1 MTLYKGDPEIEN
13 SDIVGQVLEF
23 YYGIAL
29 NKKQNICWVC
39 PQKDVHDIAMYE
51 FQEDLQKP
59 QWVKV
64 NDFYPKNPHELLQ
77 LKCSLDEKIIIGTT
91 LRGFVLWD
99 TELIHST
106 QGESGFTDLK
116 LPTSTRNIQTKMN
129 KSTSCVLSA
138 KNVYAIA
145 GMKPKP
151 NFLEQFFI
159 TKCFYSNSYIIIT
172 IQTFLLGFPQS
183 QARKVQSYADVI
195 MDSP

>member
-1 MTLYKGDPEIEN
+1 MTFYKGDPEIEN

-159 TKCFYSNSYIIIT
+159 TKCFYFIYKLW
-172 IQTFLLGFPQS
+172 F
-183 QARKVQSYADVI
+183 
-195 MDSP
+195 